1 MILKRIFCLVV
12 VAFLT
17 FIPLFFAY
25 KYEKKEKK
33 RLVEEKAN
41 NN

>member
-25 KYEKKEKK
+25 KYKNRKK
-33 RLVEEKAN
+33 LLSEEKAN
-41 NN
+41 KY